1 MPAVIALVK
10 ALLAANDDRACECM
24 DLFDD
29 LMECEVA
36 IVVPYL
42 KPILELMMSVAAEK
56 QLDDGARLKA
66 IVFLGAVVKMKKK
79 TVIKNK
85 GMVEGL
91 IGILFPIM
99 CEPYDEDDD
108 DEEEETD
115 DVESGSP
122 AVCACQTLDQLA
134 INLPPGKFLPHLL
147 TYVTQAMVSQD
158 PNHVRHF
165 LYYLKTF

>member
-1 MPAVIALVK
+1 M
-10 ALLAANDDRACECM
+10 
-24 DLFDD
+24 
-29 LMECEVA
+29 
-36 IVVPYL
+36 
-42 KPILELMMSVAAEK
+42 AAEK

-79 TVIKNK
+79 TVIKNN
-85 GMVEGL
+85 MVEGL

-99 CEPYDEDDD
+99 CEPYDEDDE
-108 DEEEETD
+108 DEEET

-165 LYYLKTF
+165 YYL